1 MRKGEIDIITLG
13 CSKNLVD
20 AERLMRQLELAGYRC
35 VHDSSMPKGEIAIIN
50 TCGFIG
56 DAKEE
61 SIEMILQFAERK
73 NKGKLRKLY
82 VMGCLSQRYREELP
96 TEIPEV
102 DKWFGKFDYM
112 GIVDECTNERLK
124 ELPTDYSLEFKGK
137 DYERTLTTPKHYAY
151 LKIAEGCNRYCSY
164 CAIPLITGRFTS
176 RKMENILDEVRWL
189 VNEGVKEFNVIAQDL
204 SSYGLDLYG
213 EHRLAQLID
222 EMAQIEGVEWIRLHY
237 AYPTDFP
244 YDILPVMAKHSNVCK
259 YMDIALQHCS
269 SNVLEKMRRHIT
281 CEEQNAL
288 IERIRK
294 EVPGICIRTTLL
306 VGHPGETQEDFDEL
320 CEWVKKM
327 RRHITCEEQ
336 NALIERIRKEVPG
349 ICIRTTLLVGHPGE
363 TQEDFDELCEW
374 VKKMRFDRMGAFAYS
389 EEEGTFAA
397 RHYTDDI
404 PQTEKERRVDIL
416 MTLQQSISSEI
427 LSQMVGTKQRIVI
440 DREEEEYYIGRT
452 QYDSPEVDCEVLI
465 EKSKMENRT
474 SGTNEL
480 KIGEFYTVNIIKSED
495 FDLYAKL

>member
-1 MRKGEIDIITLG
+1 MKKGEIDIITLG

-35 VHDSSMPKGEIAIIN
+35 VHDSANPKGEIAIIN

-61 SIEMILQFAERK
+61 SIDIILQFAERK
-73 NKGKLRKLY
+73 TKGKLRKLY

-96 TEIPEV
+96 AEIPEV

-112 GIVDECTNERLK
+112 GIVNEVKGERL
-124 ELPTDYSLEFKGK
+124 EVKGE
-137 DYERTLTTPKHYAY
+137 DYERKLTTPKHYAY

-176 RKMENILDEVRWL
+176 RPLEEILEEVRWL
-189 VNEGVKEFNVIAQDL
+189 VGQGVKEFNVIAQDL

-213 EHRLAQLID
+213 EHKLAQLVD

-237 AYPTDFP
+237 TYPTDFP
-244 YDILPVMAKHSNVCK
+244 YDLLPVMAKHKNVCK

-269 SNVLEKMRRHIT
+269 DNMLKKMHRHIT
-281 CEEQNAL
+281 REEQDAV
-288 IERIRK
+288 IARIRK

-306 VGHPGETQEDFDEL
+306 VGHPGETEEDFNEL
-320 CEWVKKM
+320 CEWVKEMKF
-327 RRHITCEEQ
+327 
-336 NALIERIRKEVPG
+336 ER
-349 ICIRTTLLVGHPGE
+349 L
-363 TQEDFDELCEW
+363 
-374 VKKMRFDRMGAFAYS
+374 GAFAYS

-397 RHYTDDI
+397 KHYTDDI
-404 PQTEKERRVDIL
+404 PQEEKERRVDTL
-416 MTLQQSISSEI
+416 MTIQQSISSEI
-427 LSQMVGTKQRIVI
+427 LSQMVGTRQRVVI
-440 DREEEEYYIGRT
+440 DREEEAYYVGRT

-465 EKSKMENRT
+465 EKEAMRREAK
-474 SGTNEL
+474 
-480 KIGEFYTVNIIKSED
+480 GERLEAGNYYEVTIIKSED
-495 FDLYAKL
+495 FDLYGVIEKTT

>member
-35 VHDSSMPKGEIAIIN
+35 VHDSADPKGEIAIIN

-61 SIEMILQFAERK
+61 SIDIILQFAERK
-73 NKGKLRKLY
+73 TKRKLRKLY

-96 TEIPEV
+96 AEIPEV

-112 GIVDECTNERLK
+112 GIVNEVKGERLK
-124 ELPTDYSLEFKGK
+124 AKGERLK
-137 DYERTLTTPKHYAY
+137 AKGADYERKLTTPKHYAY

-164 CAIPLITGRFTS
+164 CAIPLITGKFTS
-176 RKMENILDEVRWL
+176 RPMEEILEEVRWL
-189 VNEGVKEFNVIAQDL
+189 VGEGVKEFNVIAQDL

-213 EHRLAQLID
+213 EHRLAELLD
-222 EMAQIEGVEWIRLHY
+222 KMAQVKGVEWIRIHY
-237 AYPTDFP
+237 TYPTDFP
-244 YDILPVMAKHSNVCK
+244 YDILPVMAKHPNVCK

-294 EVPGICIRTTLL
+294 EVPGL
-306 VGHPGETQEDFDEL
+306 
-320 CEWVKKM
+320 
-327 RRHITCEEQ
+327 
-336 NALIERIRKEVPG
+336 
-349 ICIRTTLLVGHPGE
+349 CIRTTLLVGHPGE

-416 MTLQQSISSEI
+416 MALQQSISSEI

-440 DREEEEYYIGRT
+440 DREEQEYYVGRT

-465 EKSKMENRT
+465 DKAEK
-474 SGTNEL
+474 L
-480 KIGEFYTVNIIKSED
+480 QLGEFYVVNIIKSED

>member
-35 VHDSSMPKGEIAIIN
+35 VHDSANPKGEIAIIN

-73 NKGKLRKLY
+73 TQGKLRKLY

-96 TEIPEV
+96 AEIPEV

-112 GIVDECTNERLK
+112 GIVEECASAQFRGR
-124 ELPTDYSLEFKGK
+124 PAGYSLKAKGS

-176 RKMENILDEVRWL
+176 RKMEDVLDEVRWL
-189 VNEGVKEFNVIAQDL
+189 VGEGVKEFNVIAQDL

-213 EHRLAQLID
+213 EHRLAQLVD

-237 AYPTDFP
+237 TYPTDFP
-244 YDILPVMAKHSNVCK
+244 YDLLPVMAKHKNVCK

-269 SNVLEKMRRHIT
+269 DNMLKKMHRHIT
-281 CEEQNAL
+281 REEQNAV
-288 IERIRK
+288 IARIRR

-306 VGHPGETQEDFDEL
+306 VGHPGETEEDFNEL
-320 CEWVKKM
+320 CEWVKEMKF
-327 RRHITCEEQ
+327 E
-336 NALIERIRKEVPG
+336 
-349 ICIRTTLLVGHPGE
+349 
-363 TQEDFDELCEW
+363 
-374 VKKMRFDRMGAFAYS
+374 RMGAFAYS

-397 RHYTDDI
+397 KHYKDDI
-404 PQTEKERRVDIL
+404 PQEEKERRVDIL
-416 MTLQQSISSEI
+416 MAIQQSISSEI
-427 LSQMVGTKQRIVI
+427 LSQMVGTQQRVVI
-440 DREEEEYYIGRT
+440 DREEEEYYVGRT

-465 EKSKMENRT
+465 EKEAK
-474 SGTNEL
+474 
-480 KIGEFYTVNIIKSED
+480 GERLEAGNYYDVTIIKSED
-495 FDLYAKL
+495 FDLYAQL